1 VSPADDAAS
10 RESGTGLTLGEA
22 QAAVDAWISG
32 FEEGYWP
39 PLANLARLVEEVGE
53 LARELNHRYGSKP
66 KKPGE
71 PEADL
76 GLEMADILFVLIA
89 LANEQG
95 IDLQSAFEETLR
107 KYQVRDA
114 TRWTRK

>member
-1 VSPADDAAS
+1 
-10 RESGTGLTLGEA
+10 
-22 QAAVDAWISG
+22 
-32 FEEGYWP
+32 
-39 PLANLARLVEEVGE
+39 
-53 LARELNHRYGSKP
+53 
-66 KKPGE
+66 
-71 PEADL
+71 
-76 GLEMADILFVLIA
+76 MADILFVLIA